1 MHVMEIMNIHMIEI
15 IDMQRNF
22 WNTRTLESENTDLK
36 VKNTAFE
43 SENTNLKVEN
53 VELKSR
59 NAALE
64 ENNADLKSRNSAFE
78 QSNVDLKSR
87 NSALEQDNVE
97 LKSRNV
103 ILGEINLDLITKL
116 IVIEKEPSKK
126 EIEKE
131 RQASERTI
139 AELKTR
145 LTPLKMKMHF
155 KKSLK
160 DLNMQKMKD
169 NKISQKRLDTIMKL
183 KQNYQEQQE
192 LLEKLRKEE
201 NAKKY
206 ESIMRDVNEAIN
218 ECNGG
223 C

>member
-1 MHVMEIMNIHMIEI
+1 
-15 IDMQRNF
+15 
-22 WNTRTLESENTDLK
+22 
-36 VKNTAFE
+36 
-43 SENTNLKVEN
+43 
-53 VELKSR
+53 
-59 NAALE
+59 
-64 ENNADLKSRNSAFE
+64 
-78 QSNVDLKSR
+78 
-87 NSALEQDNVE
+87 NSALEQDNTE

-103 ILGEINLDLITKL
+103 VLGENNLDLITKL
-116 IVIEKEPSKK
+116 TVSEKELETIK
-126 EIEKE
+126 ESNVDLKMKLTKTEDEYETFKTKLGISEKE
-131 RQASERTI
+131 RQASGRTI
-139 AELKTR
+139 VELKTR
-145 LTPLKMKMHF
+145 LTAIEDENASL

-169 NKISQKRLDTIMKL
+169 DKISQKRLDTIMKL

-206 ESIMRDVNEAIN
+206 ESTMRDVNKAIN